1 MSLKACLKLV
11 NTYRLFALA
20 LVALIAS
27 LILYFSGYRSITNWI
42 LGGVALVE
50 SLPLIKAMW
59 EDIRSGS
66 YGIDLLALTAIIVSV
81 ILKQDFAAIII
92 VIMLT
97 GGQGLEDYA
106 EHRARSELDALLK
119 GSPHRAHVL
128 RGRKTVDMPVNE
140 VRVGDKIIIKPGELV
155 PVDAIIFEGS
165 STFNE
170 SSLTGE
176 SLPVDHGPN
185 DQILSGSINNDSL
198 VNARAIRRAEDSQ
211 YQQIIQLVKSAAA
224 SQAPFV
230 RLADRYSMPFTVAA
244 YIVAAAAWII
254 GHQPIR
260 FLEVIVVATPCPLL
274 LAAPIA
280 LISGMSRASRYGI
293 IVKTG
298 SALEKLAESKTVIFD
313 KTGTLT
319 TGQPSIN
326 TIRAIKPYTPTDI
339 LSLAGSIEHGST
351 HVIAQAIVK
360 AAADRNLKLSKVK
373 QAKETAGLGLS
384 ANLKGDRLLIGR
396 AEYLLKH
403 GVPLPKPIK
412 DQAKTIVYL
421 AVNNK
426 LAGIIQL
433 SDQLRPETQETI
445 TVLTEELGIGQTV
458 MVTGDNQAAAEAI
471 AKSIGIQT
479 VYAEALP
486 GEKLQAMEDIK
497 DKPITFVGDGIN
509 DAPALAAADV
519 GIAMGARGSTAA
531 SESADLVIMADDLRW
546 VAAAIRIAQRTF
558 AIARQSILVGI
569 GMSVV
574 LMIIFATGKFPPV
587 YGALI
592 QELVDIVVIFNA
604 LRVHSV
610 KLSPLEKQQ
619 H

>member
-1 MSLKACLKLV
+1 MA
-11 NTYRLFALA
+11 
-20 LVALIAS
+20 
-27 LILYFSGYRSITNWI
+27 
-42 LGGVALVE
+42 
-50 SLPLIKAMW
+50 SLPLIKSMW

-66 YGIDLLALTAIIVSV
+66 YGIDLLALTAIIASV
-81 ILKQDFAAIII
+81 ILKQDFTAIII

-106 EHRARSELDALLK
+106 GHRARSELDALLK
-119 GSPHRAHVL
+119 GSPHRAHVI
-128 RGRKTVDMPVNE
+128 RGRKTLDVPVRE
-140 VRVGDKIIIKPGELV
+140 VKVGDKIIIKPGELV
-155 PVDAIIFEGS
+155 PVDAVILEGN

-176 SLPVDHGPN
+176 SLPVDHGSN

-198 VNARAIRRAEDSQ
+198 ITAKTIRSAEDSQ

-230 RLADRYSMPFTVAA
+230 RLADRYSVPFTVAA
-244 YIVAAAAWII
+244 YIIAIAAWII

-298 SALEKLAESKTVIFD
+298 SALERLAESRAVIFD

-319 TGQPSIN
+319 TGRPSIDDLQ
-326 TIRAIKPYTPTDI
+326 AFKPYTQAEV
-339 LSLAGSIEHGST
+339 LSLAASIEQNST
-351 HVIAQAIVK
+351 HVIGQAIVQ
-360 AAADRNLKLSKVK
+360 AANAQKLKLSKVK

-384 ANLKGDRLLIGR
+384 AAFKGDRLLIGR
-396 AEYLLKH
+396 AEYLSKH
-403 GVPLPKPIK
+403 GIVVPASSSKQ
-412 DQAKTIVYL
+412 QAKTIVYL
-421 AVNNK
+421 AINDK
-426 LAGIIQL
+426 LAGTILL
-433 SDQLRPETQETI
+433 SDQVRPETKEVI
-445 TVLTEELGIGQTV
+445 AELTDELGIRQTA
-458 MVTGDNQAAAEAI
+458 MVTGDNQATAEAI
-471 AKSIGIQT
+471 AKTIGMTT

-486 GEKLQAMEDIK
+486 GEKLQALEDIQE
-497 DKPITFVGDGIN
+497 KPVAFVGDGVN

-531 SESADLVIMADDLRW
+531 SESADLVIMTDNLRLVT
-546 VAAAIRIAQRTF
+546 VAVRIAQRTF

-569 GMSVV
+569 GMSLI
-574 LMIIFATGKFPPV
+574 LMLIFSTGKFPPV
-587 YGALI
+587 YGAII

-604 LRVHSV
+604 LRVHSI
-610 KLSPLEKQQ
+610 KIQFSETKQ